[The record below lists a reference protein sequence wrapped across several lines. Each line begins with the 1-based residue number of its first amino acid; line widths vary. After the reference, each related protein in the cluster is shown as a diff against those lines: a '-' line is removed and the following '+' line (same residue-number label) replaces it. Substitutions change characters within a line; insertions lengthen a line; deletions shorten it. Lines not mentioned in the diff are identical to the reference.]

1 MCSPDATRK
10 DLNALMSDHI
20 YKKIELVGSSPNGS
34 SHFALPRSV
43 KGGTDIMTGVTRASR
58 SRLSGGLVVGAALAL
73 AMVAAP
79 TAAHAAPKI
88 GLVLKP
94 LDNTYFGAMA
104 RGAEAAAK
112 EFGIGLTT
120 VAATSLTDDAGQAS
134 QLAALD
140 ASGEYGS
147 YIVNPVSPTNLLQPL
162 SSVVKKGQP
171 VMNIDLPIG
180 LDAAAK
186 ANVTITSYMGS
197 DNVATGAAAGEYML
211 TILPKGSTVALIG
224 GLPAD
229 PGSLARMKGFSNVVE
244 GKLKIIQTVASNAD
258 RLKAQQDAASIIR
271 AHPDIGGFFTVSGDM
286 SLGIQTAIDEAGQR
300 GKIAVIGIDG
310 TVPQLEQVRDGIQS
324 AAVEQ
329 FPYLMGYQAVEACI
343 AAVAGKSVPKN
354 VPTPVLV
361 VTKENAKE
369 ALDAYPAPPASFHFK
384 DPLRELVKQKD

>member
-1 MCSPDATRK
+1 
-10 DLNALMSDHI
+10 
-20 YKKIELVGSSPNGS
+20 
-34 SHFALPRSV
+34 
-43 KGGTDIMTGVTRASR
+43 MTSVTRASR
-58 SRLSGGLVVGAALAL
+58 NCLSVGLAVGAALAL
-73 AMVAAP
+73 AMAAAP
-79 TAAHAAPKI
+79 TAGYAAPKI
-88 GLVLKP
+88 ALVLKP

-104 RGAEAAAK
+104 RGAEAAVK
-112 EFGIGLTT
+112 EFGVGLTT

-134 QLAALD
+134 QLGALD

-171 VMNIDLPIG
+171 VMNIDLPID

-186 ANVTITSYMGS
+186 ADVTITSYMGS

-229 PGSLARMKGFSNVVE
+229 PGSLARMKGFSNAVE

-286 SLGIQTAIDEAGQR
+286 SLGIETAIDEAGQR

-310 TVPQLEQVRDGIQS
+310 TVPQLEQVRDGIQP

-343 AAVAGKSVPKN
+343 VAMGGKSVPKN

-384 DPLRELVKQKD
+384 DPLRELVKAKD

>member
-1 MCSPDATRK
+1 MTR
-10 DLNALMSDHI
+10 
-20 YKKIELVGSSPNGS
+20 
-34 SHFALPRSV
+34 
-43 KGGTDIMTGVTRASR
+43 VTRASR

-79 TAAHAAPKI
+79 TAGYAAPKI

-104 RGAEAAAK
+104 RGAEAAVK
-112 EFGIGLTT
+112 EFGVGLTT

-171 VMNIDLPIG
+171 VMNIDLPID

-229 PGSLARMKGFSNVVE
+229 PGSLARMKGFSNAVE

-343 AAVAGKSVPKN
+343 VAVAGKSVPKN

-361 VTKENAKE
+361 VTRENAKE

-384 DPLRELVKQKD
+384 DPLRELVKVKE

>member
-1 MCSPDATRK
+1 
-10 DLNALMSDHI
+10 
-20 YKKIELVGSSPNGS
+20 
-34 SHFALPRSV
+34 
-43 KGGTDIMTGVTRASR
+43 MTSVTRVSR
-58 SRLSGGLVVGAALAL
+58 SRLSRRLVAAAALVL
-73 AMVAAP
+73 AMV
-79 TAAHAAPKI
+79 TASTGAHAAPKI

-112 EFGIGLTT
+112 EYGVGLTT

-171 VMNIDLPIG
+171 VINIDLPID

-186 ANVTITSYMGS
+186 ADVTITSYMGS

-229 PGSLARMKGFSNVVE
+229 PGSLARMKGFSNAVE

-286 SLGIQTAIDEAGQR
+286 SLGIETAIDEAGQQ

-310 TVPQLEQVRDGIQS
+310 TVPQLEQVRDGIQP

-369 ALDAYPAPPASFHFK
+369 ALDAYPAPPASFHFN
-384 DPLRELVKQKD
+384 DPLRELIKQKD

>member
-1 MCSPDATRK
+1 MVS
-10 DLNALMSDHI
+10 
-20 YKKIELVGSSPNGS
+20 
-34 SHFALPRSV
+34 
-43 KGGTDIMTGVTRASR
+43 VTRAALIRIS
-58 SRLSGGLVVGAALAL
+58 SGLVVGVALAL
-73 AMVAAP
+73 AMVTAS
-79 TAAHAAPKI
+79 TAAYAAPKI

-112 EFGIGLTT
+112 ELGVGLTT

-140 ASGEYGS
+140 ASGEYGA

-171 VMNIDLPIG
+171 VMNIDLPID
-180 LDAAAK
+180 LEAAAK

-197 DNVATGAAAGEYML
+197 DNVATGAAAGKYMV
-211 TILPKGSTVALIG
+211 TILPQGSTVALIG

-229 PGSLARMKGFSNVVE
+229 PGSLARMKGFSDAVE

-286 SLGIQTAIDEAGQR
+286 SLGIQNAIDEAGQR
-300 GKIAVIGIDG
+300 GKIAVVGIDG
-310 TVPQLEQVRDGIQS
+310 TVPQLEQVRDGIQP

-329 FPYLMGYQAVEACI
+329 FPYLMGYQAVEACV
-343 AAVAGKSVPKN
+343 AALAGKQVPKK

-369 ALDAYPAPPASFHFK
+369 ALASYPAPPASFHFE
-384 DPLRELVKQKD
+384 DPLRELVK

>member
-1 MCSPDATRK
+1 MTR
-10 DLNALMSDHI
+10 LTRSSLSA
-20 YKKIELVGSSPNGS
+20 GS
-34 SHFALPRSV
+34 F
-43 KGGTDIMTGVTRASR
+43 
-58 SRLSGGLVVGAALAL
+58 VGAALTVAL
-73 AMVAAP
+73 LAASSF
-79 TAAHAAPKI
+79 AHAAPKI

-112 EFGIGLTT
+112 EFGVTLTT

-134 QLAALD
+134 QLAAFD
-140 ASGEYGS
+140 ASGEYGC

-171 VMNIDLPIG
+171 VMNIDLPID

-186 ANVTITSYMGS
+186 ADVAITSYMGS
-197 DNVATGAAAGEYML
+197 DNVATGAAAGEYMVK
-211 TILPKGSTVALIG
+211 ILPPGGKVALIG

-229 PGSLARMKGFSNVVE
+229 PGSLARMKGFSNAVE

-271 AHPDIGGFFTVSGDM
+271 ANPDIGGFFTVSGDM
-286 SLGIQTAIDEAGQR
+286 SLGIQTAIDEAGKR
-300 GKIAVIGIDG
+300 GKIMVIGIDG
-310 TVPQLEQVRDGIQS
+310 TVPQLEQVRDGIQV

-343 AAVAGKSVPKN
+343 AAAAGKTVPKS

-369 ALDAYPAPPASFHFK
+369 ALESYPAPPPSFHFE
-384 DPLRELVKQKD
+384 DPLRQLIK